1 VGLLVVGEL
10 GEDGDG
16 EALVCGGFGV
26 GEVAFFVSE
35 VAEAFLQVKRERVI
49 YFGADAV
56 FCEEGADFVPM
67 RDPNNELVVDV
78 VVRQA
83 GVEPRLGGEG
93 ECGEFWRVCECFA
106 VPTGF
111 GSAFGAPEVEVWEFD
126 VEDGGL
132 DGVDAEVAPDVGVE
146 VARFHAVVAKA
157 THFCRECVVLTGDHS
172 GIAEGA
178 EIFCGIEGV
187 PTGFTDGACGS
198 EGVRCA
204 ERLGG
209 IFENGN
215 AVGCADAGDG
225 FHVRAAAEE
234 MDWADGFG
242 VGVLFEGVF
251 QLGWVDVEGVGLDV
265 DEYGA
270 RTDASDTACGCEEG
284 VGGGDDGVAGLDA
297 ERHEENELGVGA
309 GGDADAVAGACR
321 GADGFFEIFRFFA
334 EHELLGV
341 TDFGDFGEDL
351 FAERFV
357 LERQIEKRHVHP
369 ITVPDSLHGL
379 KGNVLSVGL
388 GGGILGGQRCAYECG
403 F

>member
-1 VGLLVVGEL
+1 VGLLVVGEF

-26 GEVAFFVSE
+26 GEVAFFVTE
-35 VAEAFLQVKRERVI
+35 VAEAFLQVERERVI
-49 YFGADAV
+49 DFRTDAV
-56 FCEEGADFVPM
+56 FREDSADFVPM
-67 RDPNNELVVDV
+67 GDADDELIVDV
-78 VVRQA
+78 MVRQA
-83 GVEPRLGGEG
+83 GVEPRFYGEG
-93 ECGEFWRVCECFA
+93 ECGEFWGGGKGFA
-106 VPTGF
+106 VKAGF
-111 GSAFGAPEVEVWEFD
+111 GSAFGAPEVEVGEFD

-132 DGVDAEVAPDVGVE
+132 DGVDAEVATDVGVK
-146 VARFHAVVAKA
+146 VARFHAVVAEA
-157 THFCRECVVLTGDHS
+157 THFCRECIVLTGDHS
-172 GIAEGA
+172 GVTEGA
-178 EIFCGIEGV
+178 EIFCGIKGV

-198 EGVRCA
+198 EWVRCA
-204 ERLGG
+204 ECLGG
-209 IFENGN
+209 VFQNGN
-215 AVGCADAGDG
+215 AAGCADAGDG

-251 QLGWVDVEGVGLDV
+251 QLGWIDVEGVGLDV

-270 RTDASDTACGCEEG
+270 RSDASDTACGCEEG
-284 VGGGDDGVAGLDA
+284 VRGGDDGVAGLDA
-297 ERHEENELGVGA
+297 ERHEEDELGVGT

-357 LERQIEKRHVHP
+357 LERQIEERHVHP
-369 ITVPDSLHGL
+369 ITVPDSLHLL

-388 GGGILGGQRCAYECG
+388 GGWIRGGQRWAHECG